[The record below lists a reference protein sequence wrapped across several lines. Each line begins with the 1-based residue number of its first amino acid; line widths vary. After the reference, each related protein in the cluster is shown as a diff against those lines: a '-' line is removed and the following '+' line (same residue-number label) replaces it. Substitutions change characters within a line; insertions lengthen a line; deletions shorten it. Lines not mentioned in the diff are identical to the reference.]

1 MFCGFFSLCF
11 LWVKCGLVFA
21 ETLECEI
28 GPNVN
33 FPSPQTPPLSPF
45 SRYVLFHIFGNIV
58 VTMSSNVH
66 IGIAFRAVWLIC
78 GEMNRQWGSGMHAM
92 HTISRFESER
102 YVPLQ
107 HIPLSAV
114 AVVAV
119 AVSRLKAL
127 ASIFRQLRAKIH
139 FRISKA
145 AKSIRAGRL
154 IEFPVYSNQLLLLID
169 MFCSL
174 LNK

>member
-1 MFCGFFSLCF
+1 
-11 LWVKCGLVFA
+11 
-21 ETLECEI
+21 
-28 GPNVN
+28 
-33 FPSPQTPPLSPF
+33 
-45 SRYVLFHIFGNIV
+45 
-58 VTMSSNVH
+58 
-66 IGIAFRAVWLIC
+66 
-78 GEMNRQWGSGMHAM
+78 MHAM